1 MHAHTPLQNSTMLKT
16 KQIGSFNQNGYL
28 IIENFIDSRQ
38 RHRLMQRAEQLIEE
52 FQPPTNRSVF
62 TTNEQERSSDDYFLS
77 SGNKIRFFF
86 EEEAIDQHGNFT
98 VQKQQSINKI
108 GHAQHLLDPEY
119 KQVVDE
125 LDFHS
130 LGRQLGIQ
138 SPRSIQSMH
147 VFKQPNI
154 GGEVTLHQDS
164 TFLYTEPMSCIG
176 FWLALEEAT
185 RENGCLQVIP
195 KGHKIPLKKRFK
207 LAADGGTQFDIL
219 NDSPWPE
226 QPLEM
231 LEAAAGTLIILH
243 GQLPHYSAANR
254 SSRSRQAFTQHLVD
268 KLCDYPQDN
277 WLQTDL
283 V

>member
-1 MHAHTPLQNSTMLKT
+1 MLKT
-16 KQIGSFNQNGYL
+16 NQVDSFNQNGYL

-108 GHAQHLLDPEY
+108 GHALHLLDPEY

-130 LGRQLGIQ
+130 LGKQLGIE

-154 GGEVTLHQDS
+154 GGEVVLHQDS

-185 RENGCLQVIP
+185 CENGCLQVIP

-254 SSRSRQAFTQHLVD
+254 SSHSRQAFSLHLVD

>member
-1 MHAHTPLQNSTMLKT
+1 MQAHTSLQHSTMLK
-16 KQIGSFNQNGYL
+16 KNQINEFNQNGYL
-28 IIENFIDSRQ
+28 VIENYISTQQ

-52 FQPPTNRSVF
+52 FQPLNNCSVF
-62 TTNEQERSSDDYFLS
+62 TTNEQERTSDDYFLG
-77 SGNKIRFFF
+77 SGSNIRFFF
-86 EEEAIDQHGNFT
+86 EEEAIDQHGHFT
-98 VQKQQSINKI
+98 VPKQRSINKI
-108 GHAQHLLDPEY
+108 GHAQHVLDPEY

-154 GGEVTLHQDS
+154 GAEVALHQDS

-185 RENGCLQVIP
+185 CENGCLQVIP

-207 LAADGGTQFDIL
+207 LAAEGGTKFDIL
-219 NDSPWPE
+219 DSSPWPKK
-226 QPLEM
+226 LLKM
-231 LEAAAGTLIILH
+231 LEANAGTLIILH
-243 GQLPHYSAANR
+243 GQLPHYSAPNR
-254 SSRSRQAFTQHLVD
+254 SAKSRQALTLHLVD
-268 KLCDYPQDN
+268 KLCNYPQDN